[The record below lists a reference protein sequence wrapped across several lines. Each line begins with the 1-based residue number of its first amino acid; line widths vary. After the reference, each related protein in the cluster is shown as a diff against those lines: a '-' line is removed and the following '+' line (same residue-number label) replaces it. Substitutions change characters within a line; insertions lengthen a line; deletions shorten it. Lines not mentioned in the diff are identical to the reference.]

1 MSVSIQYVVA
11 PFQIANAKYKKR
23 SGRFFCE
30 ASRKRSNQ
38 PGKTKKNSGL
48 QVQAKVK
55 QAEAKSAKYSGL
67 LIFQSV
73 IEPK

>member
-1 MSVSIQYVVA
+1 MLNTKKVVA
-11 PFQIANAKYKKR
+11 VFFVKQAEKEATNPAKR
-23 SGRFFCE
+23 
-30 ASRKRSNQ
+30 
-38 PGKTKKNSGL
+38 KKNSGL